1 MKTNIIK
8 YSLLF
13 IIKFCLI
20 LLANQTFAATV
31 EKQNKPVVKN
41 KMEMQKMKAE
51 MNELLREKKPSETT
65 PVIKVPSVKVSTVTV
80 PSPTAAPSL
89 IKNSCNFPATHYR
102 KKIAATLFPMIH
114 PEHLGIID
122 YYDFDKSI
130 STEIL
135 KRLSRTNHFLT
146 REANDIS
153 LYDDPLQAPFIS
165 KRTIADDT
173 LLSQIA
179 SNRDVQYVISGVI
192 RDLSVG
198 LENKYLK
205 DAPFI
210 PSFNTFFGNQR
221 LADKRNVVID
231 FFLHD
236 TLTGELLSKKTY
248 AHTISG
254 ADIIPE
260 MATAFGTRAFYN
272 SNIGKLFS
280 EILNQEVKNIETIL
294 SCRPFTM
301 KVIDQKNGKLYLDAG
316 ISSNIKAG
324 DVLTIYIPD
333 KPGETFGV
341 VGKTDQ
347 FGSPKTTIKIE
358 KVYPAYST
366 AIPESGRFSQ
376 QDIINGYLLAW

>member
-1 MKTNIIK
+1 MKINTINYFKFFIL
-8 YSLLF
+8 SCFLVLLGN
-13 IIKFCLI
+13 
-20 LLANQTFAATV
+20 LANAAAV
-31 EKQNKPVVKN
+31 ENQGKAAIKN
-41 KMEMQKMKAE
+41 RISQERITKNQK
-51 MNELLREKKPSETT
+51 LLTPKSTSEEA

-114 PEHLGIID
+114 PEHLGITD

-165 KRTIADDT
+165 KMTIADDT

-198 LENKYLK
+198 LESEYLK

-221 LADKRNVVID
+221 MADKRNVVID

-254 ADIIPE
+254 TDVIPD

-301 KVIDQKNGKLYLDAG
+301 KVIDQKDGKLYLDAG